1 MSTINIPI
9 GGENVPIPEWAT
21 ESTLQQLTAVLDR
34 NNTARDILYK
44 GINNQSDDIKKLR
57 DSIENFGNTV
67 EETNYERSE
76 KVSSTIRG
84 VTQKFVRLGQR
95 LGDTSKPLSSIVD
108 MTGDFTK
115 ALKDGADATGAS
127 AAILE
132 KFNKQNSA
140 LLDRL
145 GSAAGVGGTMLLAY
159 GGFLAAKTE
168 QFAEAQATMI
178 DSGAIFMDTAQRFQQ
193 MRELS
198 YEAGV
203 SYGALSKTINR
214 FGKGIQALGDGVS
227 SGSVQF
233 ARQFAILNREN
244 DQFGDFGQTNQDMM
258 EGFAEFIDA
267 TRMSG
272 NMDKLLADDGAGLRA
287 SYQNMMLENSA
298 LAAAT
303 AFNRKQLVQAEIQ
316 TMTDVNFAGA
326 NQRIRNRFGDATA
339 ENLENM
345 MSAFNTMASAE
356 ADQGGLGS
364 EFGGRLATALQKFQL
379 DLASG
384 DTGARFGQHDVEL
397 LTILTS
403 GLANGEDFINTIEQ
417 DARAGVVQDKAYYLK
432 LFSDLEANNEQ
443 TAFAN
448 TDLGEKINNFV
459 SSVNVMTNSNQN
471 LANMTLEELQANRD
485 RVAANLETT
494 GALTETINSA
504 ASALL
509 KAQDFITP
517 NMQNFSEMLKNI
529 VDGYGDSAS
538 QDSMSDRRRTNQENR
553 NNFHSLRH
561 NRPTDPQPLG
571 PVEPR
576 PTRPRLASRWDLRYG
591 DTHNP
596 DGTLKTPVQRALGG
610 FLQSG
615 AFSMVG
621 ENGPELMVTDLP
633 AYVKTVD
640 QIASTLGDALNSSTD
655 DNGTT
660 KSYYK
665 GGYYTVLD
673 GSGTNL
679 FDKSGNKLYN
689 EMSIGGLLRRTYG
702 SGDVLDIFTAGSG
715 DADITRTK
723 LNGRILSTEVSS
735 GNVNAG
741 INSAGDAFANYKV
754 ADSLSVNA
762 TYDGE
767 TGVGS
772 SQVNFSDGFKS
783 ALSQMSATDAN
794 ARLNEMEAEFT
805 DAAQGTPL
813 EYVLGDFKTAL
824 NQLRRSMTH
833 GRVKRSAEY
842 E

>member
-9 GGENVPIPEWAT
+9 GGENVPIPEWAS
-21 ESTLQQLTAVLDR
+21 ESTLNQLSSILER
-34 NNTARDILYK
+34 NNMARDILYK
-44 GINNQSDDIKKLR
+44 GIDAQGKDIDKLR
-57 DSIENFGNTV
+57 KSVENFGTTI
-67 EETNYERSE
+67 EETNYERSQ
-76 KVSSTIRG
+76 KVSATIRG
-84 VTQKFVRLGQR
+84 VTQQFVRIGQR

-115 ALKDGADATGAS
+115 AIKDGADKTGAS
-127 AAILE
+127 SALLE
-132 KFNKQNSA
+132 KFGKNNSMFMEK
-140 LLDRL
+140 L

-203 SYGALSKTINR
+203 GYGAMTKTISK

-244 DQFGDFGQTNQDMM
+244 DSFGDFGQTNQDMM
-258 EGFAEFIDA
+258 EGFAEFVDA
-267 TRMSG
+267 SRMSG
-272 NMDKLLADDGAGLRA
+272 NMDRLLADDGAGLRA

-303 AFNRKQLVQAEIQ
+303 AFNRKQLIQADIQ

-326 NQRIRNRFGDATA
+326 NQRIRQRFGDASA
-339 ENLENM
+339 ENLKNM
-345 MSAFNTMASAE
+345 MAAFNTMASTDAT
-356 ADQGGLGS
+356 QGGLGAD
-364 EFGGRLATALQKFQL
+364 FGGRLATALQRFQL
-379 DLASG
+379 DMASG
-384 DTGARFGQHDVEL
+384 DVNAGFGQYDPEL
-397 LTILTS
+397 LTIITA
-403 GLANGEDFINTIEQ
+403 GIADGDEFIARIEE
-417 DARAGVVQDKAYYLK
+417 DARSGVIQDKAYYLK
-432 LFSDLEANNEQ
+432 MFADLETNNDQ

-448 TDLGEKINNFV
+448 TKLGEVINNVV
-459 SSVNVMTNSNQN
+459 STVEVMKNSNQN
-471 LANMTLEELQANRD
+471 LANMTEEEIEANKR
-485 RVAANLETT
+485 RVQANLEST
-494 GALTETINSA
+494 GALTETLNSA

-517 NMQNFSEMLKNI
+517 NMTNFTEMLKNI
-529 VDGYGDSAS
+529 TDSYGDASS
-538 QDSMSDRRRTNQENR
+538 QDSMSEQRQRNQDSR
-553 NNFHSLRH
+553 NNPNSNRH
-561 NRPTDPQPLG
+561 NRTDSNTLS
-571 PVEPR
+571 PVRPR
-576 PTRPRLASRWDLRYG
+576 PNHPRGASRWDMRYG

-596 DGTLKTPVQRALGG
+596 DGSLKTPVQRALGG

-640 QIASTLGDALNSSTD
+640 QIAANLGDALNSSTD

-689 EMSIGGLLRRTYG
+689 EMSIAGLLRRTYG
-702 SGDVLDIFTAGSG
+702 SGDVVDIFTSEAAGAS
-715 DADITRTK
+715 ISQTK
-723 LNGRILSTEVSS
+723 LNGKLITTEVSS
-735 GNVNAG
+735 GNVHAGFNAD
-741 INSAGDAFANYKV
+741 GDHYADYKI
-754 ADSLSVNA
+754 ADSVDFQASYDAQTGNA
-762 TYDGE
+762 
-767 TGVGS
+767 S
-772 SQVNFSDGFKS
+772 SQVNFSEGFKS
-783 ALSQMSATDAN
+783 ALSEMSAADAN
-794 ARLNEMEAEFT
+794 ATLNKMEAEFT
-805 DAAQGTPL
+805 DAAQGNAL

-824 NQLRRSMTH
+824 NQLKRSMTH